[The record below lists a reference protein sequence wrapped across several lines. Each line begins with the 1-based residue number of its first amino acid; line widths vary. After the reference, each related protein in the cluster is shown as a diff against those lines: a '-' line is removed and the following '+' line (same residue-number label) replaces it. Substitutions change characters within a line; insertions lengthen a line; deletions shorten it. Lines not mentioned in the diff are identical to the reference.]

1 MILNNATKVITKQQ
15 IPLNTLL
22 IMISKITI

>member
-1 MILNNATKVITKQQ
+1 MLLNNATKVITKQQ
-15 IPLNTLL
+15 IPLNILL